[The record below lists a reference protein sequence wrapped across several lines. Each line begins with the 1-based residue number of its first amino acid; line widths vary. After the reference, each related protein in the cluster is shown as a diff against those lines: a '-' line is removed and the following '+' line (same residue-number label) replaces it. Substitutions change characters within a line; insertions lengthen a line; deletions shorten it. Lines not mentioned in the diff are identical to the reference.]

1 MFAVARDYGR
11 ASILN
16 SKSFN
21 FAMLAAV
28 SLLRADGTRSALAQS
43 YSATILGGLPGSTS
57 SSASGINNC
66 GQVVGVSEVGGS
78 YYATEWSGG
87 KIINLGGLPGS
98 TYSSASG
105 INNAGQVVGVS
116 EVGGSYYATEW
127 SGGKIINLG
136 GLPGRKD
143 SFANA

>member
-1 MFAVARDYGR
+1 MYRRTLKLRLRLWQGR
-11 ASILN
+11 PRT
-16 SKSFN
+16 
-21 FAMLAAV
+21 
-28 SLLRADGTRSALAQS
+28 LLRITPLSSRGPPSPWFTLVSHSAIRYCRSADYA
-43 YSATILGGLPGSTS
+43 ARVTVKWREEGSTS

-105 INNAGQVVGVS
+105 IINAGQVVGVS

-127 SGGKIINLG
+127 SGG
-136 GLPGRKD
+136 REV
-143 SFANA
+143 